1 MNQDGAESNAQGRT
15 GAQHAATV
23 IKRLVGKVALVTGA
37 AGALGQAICQRLTD
51 EGARVVGGDLKNDP
65 SVPEAVL
72 LDVTSETSWKGALED
87 VLARHGQLDVLVNN
101 AGITSPAPLDFEDV
115 SLDEWRK
122 LFSVNAEG
130 VFLGTR
136 EAIKVM
142 KARSGLGFIVNIGS
156 IAGYYGVN
164 KASAYGASKATVR
177 SITKQAAINVARLG
191 YDIRINSVHPSYV
204 WTPLVKGRLAKEY
217 GSEQAGF
224 EAVRKMN
231 PLGKLVEPRDVA
243 AAVAFLSSSDAR
255 MIHGADLVID
265 CGRLI
270 Q

>member
-1 MNQDGAESNAQGRT
+1 M
-15 GAQHAATV
+15 
-23 IKRLVGKVALVTGA
+23 KRLEDKVALVTGGC
-37 AGALGQAICQRLTD
+37 GALGRAICQRLTD
-51 EGARVVGGDLKNDP
+51 EGARVVAGDVKSNP

-72 LDVTSETSWKGALED
+72 LDVTSEASWTAALEQ
-87 VLARHGQLDVLVNN
+87 VLTRHGQLDILVNN
-101 AGITSPAPLDFEDV
+101 AGITSPAPLDFEEV
-115 SLDEWRK
+115 TLDEWRE

-130 VFLGTR
+130 VFIGTR
-136 EAIKVM
+136 EAIKIM
-142 KARSGLGFIVNIGS
+142 KTRSGPGFIVNIGS

-177 SITKQAAINVARLG
+177 SITKQAAISVARLG

-204 WTPLVKGRLAKEY
+204 WTPLVKGRLAREY
-217 GSEQAGF
+217 GSEQAGLD
-224 EAVRKMN
+224 AVRKMN
-231 PLGKLVEPRDVA
+231 PLGRLVEPHDVA
-243 AAVAFLSSSDAR
+243 AAVAFLSSNDAR